1 MSRHK
6 HRHAPSSSSSS
17 SSSSVSPLGVKPHD
31 GAIPPDKRKRKDD
44 SRQNPLLAWSS
55 ASDADVQDLH
65 LIGRVS
71 KRSKKK

>member
-1 MSRHK
+1 
-6 HRHAPSSSSSS
+6 
-17 SSSSVSPLGVKPHD
+17 VSPLGVKPHD